1 MSDISSL
8 IKCRGQLKA
17 AVKRFLNFVTKE
29 NVDVNEIYIR
39 KEKIEETWSEYE
51 RIQSE
56 IEETEGVEMDEQD
69 KYREEFEEM
78 FFKAVGIAKKL
89 TEPVFNEQKVQPYRG
104 TDEDGTCEGNY
115 RSIETTTDIKDS
127 DRKISRPPVR
137 LSALNVPTF
146 SGEYNEWATFHDI
159 FTSLIHNNED
169 LSPVEKFF
177 YLRSAVTGDAQN
189 CIRCIETTSS
199 NYEMA

>member
-56 IEETEGVEMDEQD
+56 IEETEGVERDEQN

-89 TEPVFNEQKVQPYRG
+89 TEPVFNEK
-104 TDEDGTCEGNY
+104 
-115 RSIETTTDIKDS
+115 K
-127 DRKISRPPVR
+127 
-137 LSALNVPTF
+137 SATIPW
-146 SGEYNEWATFHDI
+146 Y
-159 FTSLIHNNED
+159 
-169 LSPVEKFF
+169 
-177 YLRSAVTGDAQN
+177 
-189 CIRCIETTSS
+189 
-199 NYEMA
+199 